1 MKLSMPR
8 FDQAPVLVVGD
19 VMLDRYWHGG
29 TSRISPEAPVPVV
42 KVDQIEDR
50 PGGAANVALN
60 IAALGAPASLV
71 GVTGDDEA
79 AESLAN
85 SLKAAGVLARFQ
97 RIANQPT
104 IVKLRV
110 ISRHQQLL
118 RIDFEEAFN
127 TDPLALSAEV
137 YSLLDG
143 IKVLVLSDYG
153 KGALRNH
160 QALIQAARKRGI
172 PVLAD
177 PKGKDF
183 TIYRGASLITPN
195 LSEFEAIVGHC
206 EDEAQ
211 LVTKGAQL
219 MQELDLGA
227 LLVTRGEHGMTLLRP
242 DQQALHLPARAR
254 EVFDVTGAGDTVIS
268 TLAAAI
274 AAGEEL
280 PHAVAL
286 ANLAAG
292 IVVGKLGTAA
302 ISAPELRRAIQR
314 EEGSE
319 RGVLGL
325 EQLLLAVDDARAH
338 KEKIVFTNGCFDI
351 LHAGHVTYLE
361 QARAQGDR
369 LIVAVGRR
377 PVTTDLLASDSGVDL
392 DERGF
397 IYVDDYCTT
406 SVPGVYAIGDVVR
419 GLMLAH
425 KASEE
430 GIMVVERIKG
440 HKAQMNYNLIPSVIY
455 THPEI
460 AWVGKTEQTL
470 KAEGVEVNVGTFP
483 FAASGRAMAANDTG
497 GFVKIIADAKTDRV
511 LGVHVIGPSAA
522 ELVQQGAIAMEFG
535 SSAEDIGM
543 MVFSHPTLSEALHEA
558 ALAVN
563 GGAIHIQNRK
573 KR

>member
-42 KVDQIEDR
+42 KVEQIEDR

-71 GVTGDDEA
+71 GVTGQDEA

-85 SLKAAGVLARFQ
+85 SLHAAGVRSIFQ
-97 RIANQPT
+97 RIAHQPT

-110 ISRHQQLL
+110 MSRHQQLL
-118 RIDFEEAFN
+118 RIDFEEPFA
-127 TDPLALSAEV
+127 TDPLSLGVEV
-137 YSLLDG
+137 DRLLEG
-143 IKVLVLSDYG
+143 VKVLVLSDYG
-153 KGALRNH
+153 KGALKNH
-160 QALIQAARKRGI
+160 QELIQAARARHI

-183 TIYRGASLITPN
+183 AIYRGASLITPN
-195 LSEFEAIVGHC
+195 LSEFETIVGRC
-206 EDEAQ
+206 ADEAE
-211 LVTKGAQL
+211 LVAKGLQL

-242 DQQALHLPARAR
+242 GHPAMHLPARAR

-319 RGVLGL
+319 RGILSL
-325 EQLLLAVDDARAH
+325 DQLLLAIDDARAH

-369 LIVAVGRR
+369 LIVAVNDDASVSRLKGPGRPINSVDR
-377 PVTTDLLASDSGVDL
+377 RMAVLAGLGAVDW
-392 DERGF
+392 
-397 IYVDDYCTT
+397 
-406 SVPGVYAIGDVVR
+406 
-419 GLMLAH
+419 
-425 KASEE
+425 
-430 GIMVVERIKG
+430 
-440 HKAQMNYNLIPSVIY
+440 VISF
-455 THPEI
+455 
-460 AWVGKTEQTL
+460 
-470 KAEGVEVNVGTFP
+470 AEGTPENLLREVKPDVLVKGGDYGIDQVVGADIV
-483 FAASGRAMAANDTG
+483 AAYG
-497 GFVKIIADAKTDRV
+497 GTVKV
-511 LGVHVIGPSAA
+511 LG
-522 ELVQQGAIAMEFG
+522 LVENSSTTAIVEK
-535 SSAEDIGM
+535 I
-543 MVFSHPTLSEALHEA
+543 
-558 ALAVN
+558 
-563 GGAIHIQNRK
+563 RK
-573 KR
+573 N

>member
-1 MKLSMPR
+1 MSKKTAADSSGCSRHTSQRQPCVNIAPLFILYVGCSMKLSMPR

-42 KVDQIEDR
+42 KVEQIEDR

-79 AESLAN
+79 ADSLVN
-85 SLKAAGVLARFQ
+85 SLKGAGVRALFQ
-97 RIANQPT
+97 RIAHQPT

-110 ISRHQQLL
+110 MSRHQQLL
-118 RIDFEEAFN
+118 RIDFEEPFA
-127 TDPLALSAEV
+127 TDALALGEQV
-137 YSLLDG
+137 DELLEG

-153 KGALRNH
+153 KGALKKNH
-160 QALIQAARKRGI
+160 QVLIQAARARGI

-183 TIYRGASLITPN
+183 SIYRGASLITPN
-195 LSEFEAIVGHC
+195 LSEFETIVGGC
-206 EDEAQ
+206 ADEHE
-211 LVTKGAQL
+211 LVSKGAQL
-219 MQELDLGA
+219 MHDLDLGA

-242 DQQALHLPARAR
+242 DHPALHLPARAR

-338 KEKIVFTNGCFDI
+338 NEKNCVYQWLLRHPACRPRDLPRTGACPRRSSDRGGQRRCVGEP
-351 LHAGHVTYLE
+351 LERAGSAD
-361 QARAQGDR
+361 QQ
-369 LIVAVGRR
+369 RR
-377 PVTTDLLASDSGVDL
+377 PSHG
-392 DERGF
+392 
-397 IYVDDYCTT
+397 CT
-406 SVPGVYAIGDVVR
+406 GRFRRR
-419 GLMLAH
+419 GLGNQL
-425 KASEE
+425 
-430 GIMVVERIKG
+430 R
-440 HKAQMNYNLIPSVIY
+440 
-455 THPEI
+455 
-460 AWVGKTEQTL
+460 
-470 KAEGVEVNVGTFP
+470 
-483 FAASGRAMAANDTG
+483 
-497 GFVKIIADAKTDRV
+497 
-511 LGVHVIGPSAA
+511 
-522 ELVQQGAIAMEFG
+522 
-535 SSAEDIGM
+535 
-543 MVFSHPTLSEALHEA
+543 
-558 ALAVN
+558 
-563 GGAIHIQNRK
+563 
-573 KR
+573 